1 MKRNLLLLIVI
12 CAASPDGWSQDVPV
26 YSQKLTNSFLYNPSV
41 AGNNLGS
48 ATLSYRQQWTG
59 ATGAPQTT
67 FFSLHT
73 PFARHRMGTGFNV
86 YRETAGV
93 NDNLYASAAYAYHV
107 RITDNNMFSMGASGE
122 YIHSRINYS
131 KVDAQDMDDIF
142 LIENQPPVSR
152 VDFSFG
158 MSYQS
163 RFVKIGASANRISSL
178 VGVLDSSQQFP
189 AFYSGFVNFTI
200 PLVND
205 RDLLE
210 PVVYLRNLSN
220 GKYQVD
226 AGVYYTMNNRI
237 TLGGGYRTGGAA
249 SLTGAFRLGKGIYLG
264 YSREVL
270 SGNLGSSLGA
280 SNEFTLR
287 FDFSDHR
294 YFTNAR
300 NARSINTS
308 ALALRRKTLK
318 SYPTRN
324 NPHSYANHNRKF
336 AKKNSVHSPNY
347 RMDSSKKLMTKSYRK
362 PGYKKPA
369 YKRNSNYRRR
379 R

>member
-1 MKRNLLLLIVI
+1 MKTHLLLV
-12 CAASPDGWSQDVPV
+12 CAFTVMSLQAIGQDVPV

-41 AGNNLGS
+41 AGNTLGS

-59 ATGAPQTT
+59 ATGAPQTS

-73 PFARHRMGTGFNV
+73 PFAKHRMGTGFNV

-93 NDNLYASAAYAYHV
+93 NDNLYTSAAYAYHV
-107 RITDNNMFSMGASGE
+107 RISDNNLFSMGVSGE
-122 YIHSRINYS
+122 FINSRINFA
-131 KVDAQDMDDIF
+131 KIDAHDTDDA
-142 LIENQPPVSR
+142 LLSENQNSMSR

-163 RFVKIGASANRISSL
+163 KYVRFGAAANRISSL
-178 VGVLDSSQQFP
+178 VGIVDSSQQFP

-205 RDLLE
+205 RDVLE
-210 PVVYLRNLSN
+210 PLVYLRNSSN

-226 AGVYYTMNNRI
+226 AGLYYTLNNRI
-237 TLGGGYRTGGAA
+237 TLGGAYRTGGAT
-249 SLTGAFRLGKGIYLG
+249 SVTGAFRLGKGIYVG
-264 YSREVL
+264 YSREIL
-270 SGNLGSSLGA
+270 SGKLGSSIGA

-287 FDFSDHR
+287 FDFRDHR
-294 YFTNAR
+294 YFSSVK

-324 NPHSYANHNRKF
+324 SPNTYAKHNNKF
-336 AKKNSVHSPNY
+336 IKKNYVHSPNY
-347 RMDSSKKLMTKSYRK
+347 RIDSSKKLMTKKVNRKYSYSKKRK
-362 PGYKKPA
+362 PT
-369 YKRNSNYRRR
+369 RRR